1 MIRFH
6 TQVYKLTSSK
16 VPQGEKLKAAFLTDL
31 HGREFG
37 AGNQTLLEEIRRQQP
52 DLVLCAGDMIVRT
65 LPESIPVA
73 KELLLSLA
81 KEFPVY
87 MALGNHECRMKLQP
101 ETARIYTDYE
111 KELEKSGIK
120 ILHNEKEEITI
131 GEIPLTIYG
140 LELPMEYYHKP
151 DSPKLSSQQINA
163 LIGSSDP
170 SRLNILL
177 AHNPKYG
184 KAYFSWNADL
194 TVCGH
199 YHGGIL
205 RLSRHHGLICPQYL
219 LFPPFCCGDFE
230 KEGKYVVVSAGLGE
244 HTIPVRIH
252 NPRELL
258 IIEMEGSPLQSHV

>member
-1 MIRFH
+1 MIRFR
-6 TQVYKLTSSK
+6 TQVYRLTSSK
-16 VPQGEKLKAAFLTDL
+16 IPEGKKLKAAFLTDL

-37 AGNQTLLEEIRRQQP
+37 PGNQALLEEIRRQQP

-65 LPESIPVA
+65 LSQSIFVA
-73 KELLLSLA
+73 RELLLKLSE
-81 KEFPVY
+81 EFPVY

-101 ETARIYTDYE
+101 ETERIYTDYE
-111 KELEKSGIK
+111 EELVKCGIK
-120 ILHNEKEEITI
+120 ILHNERKDLKIRD
-131 GEIPLTIYG
+131 IPLTIYG

-151 DSPKLSSQQINA
+151 DSPTLTCAQIKN
-163 LIGSSDP
+163 LLGSGDP

-194 TVCGH
+194 TLCGH

-205 RLSRHHGLICPQYL
+205 RLSRHHGLTSPQYL

-230 KEGKYVVVSAGLGE
+230 KEGKYILVSAGLGE

-258 IIEMEGSPLQSHV
+258 IIELEGTGS